1 MFGVKRVL
9 LGGIALAFLS
19 ACGGASF
26 AESDPK
32 GYEACSEW
40 AGYQSKGDVISKVG
54 GDLAV
59 AELARKS
66 ASKAIRGSVTNLI
79 DDENVEAAGQQFG
92 LLDHDKFRAACEAE
106 GFEF

>member
-1 MFGVKRVL
+1 MKRVMV
-9 LGGIALAFLS
+9 GGLAVALLS

-32 GYEACSEW
+32 GFEACSEW
-40 AGYQSKGDVISKVG
+40 ASYQSKGDVISKVG
-54 GDLAV
+54 GDLVV
-59 AELARKS
+59 ADLARKS

-79 DDENVEAAGQQFG
+79 DDEDVEAAGDQFG